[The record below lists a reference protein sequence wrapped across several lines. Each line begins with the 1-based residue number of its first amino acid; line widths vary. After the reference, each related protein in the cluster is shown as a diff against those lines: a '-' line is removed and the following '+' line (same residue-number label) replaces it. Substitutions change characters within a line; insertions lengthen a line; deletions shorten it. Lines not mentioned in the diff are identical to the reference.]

1 MTAAFKKKLNMQNI
15 VSRQDNLLLAERLDT
30 EIADM
35 EQKLRMAENV
45 KDDGL
50 QQALGVKQVG

>member
-50 QQALGVKQVG
+50 